1 MARFGKNPVQEAAQ
15 SLGIP
20 TDSDIEVW
28 GKSEPSYDTDG
39 STVQDDRPNQE
50 VPGMTNII
58 DDAPAVSASEV
69 PEVPEHD
76 AEATGAKTR
85 RGRPKLGDLPELKAD
100 DLLVDEDVPEDEWA
114 SMPSGG
120 TPAAT
125 ERSEIQLKF
134 DNDVKAVHNAWVEA
148 GKPAAKLSP
157 RKRYVVKP
165 EMDNTTRAMLTR
177 AGAINKLRVIPILKS
192 HTPDGKVSIVYTV
205 HDRPPAKPKSDKK

>member
-1 MARFGKNPVQEAAQ
+1 VARFGKSNTVTDEPVE
-15 SLGIP
+15 IV
-20 TDSDIEVW
+20 DY
-28 GKSEPSYDTDG
+28 SETTYDTQIPGNPAVYD
-39 STVQDDRPNQE
+39 NQE

-58 DDAPAVSASEV
+58 DDAPAVPASEV

-114 SMPSGG
+114 AMPSGG

-134 DNDVKAVHNAWVEA
+134 DNDVKAVHNSWVEA

-177 AGAINKLRVIPILKS
+177 AGAINKLRVIIILKS

-205 HDRPPAKPKSDKK
+205 HDRPPSVKKSDKK

>member
-1 MARFGKNPVQEAAQ
+1 VARVGKGNTVTDEPVEIVDHSETLTDEQAWDNSPTNYAAE
-15 SLGIP
+15 
-20 TDSDIEVW
+20 T
-28 GKSEPSYDTDG
+28 
-39 STVQDDRPNQE
+39 E
-50 VPGMTNII
+50 VPGMTTDVN
-58 DDAPAVSASEV
+58 DLTGLPPAETV
-69 PEVPEHD
+69 PELPEHD

-85 RGRPKLGDLPELKAD
+85 RGRPKLGDLPELKYD

-114 SMPSGG
+114 AMPSGS

-177 AGAINKLRVIPILKS
+177 AGTINKLRVIIILKS

-205 HDRPPAKPKSDKK
+205 HDRPPSVKKSDKK